1 MQIMWLL
8 LLRCSK
14 ENCFMGYSNTQ
25 HFNLQTYRVTV
36 KGYELEADPMC
47 GSERLNVLGQPVGF
61 ILKSPSSEY

>member
-1 MQIMWLL
+1 MD
-8 LLRCSK
+8 
-14 ENCFMGYSNTQ
+14 YSNTQ
-25 HFNLQTYRVTV
+25 HFNLQMYRVTV